1 MNLLTKGW
9 FPTVICSES
18 VKMTTFEI
26 ADFAVFIA
34 EYPQLFSK
42 SSVKNVNTFTFVEKE
57 LISLRLQNFSHFR
70 K

>member
-1 MNLLTKGW
+1 MNRLIKGW

-42 SSVKNVNTFTFVEKE
+42 SSVKNVNTLFTFVEKE
-57 LISLRLQNFSHFR
+57 LISLRL
-70 K
+70 